1 MNMQLA
7 IIDLLRR
14 MPRVLLRLLSGSPSS
29 IDGNRLDLNM
39 HMMAKLAAR
48 SATDSDTEA
57 KRSVKAFRE
66 AARASN
72 GLNLPVADGV
82 TTSDTAFS
90 LLGNHLGA
98 RVYRPATLS
107 GPLPAVLFFH
117 QGGLVI
123 MDHLTDDHF
132 CSLLAARCQA
142 VVISLDYR
150 LCPEHAFPAPIDDA
164 HALWDYVQENAPSM
178 NIDPERV
185 ALSGDS
191 AGGLISSS
199 LSIML
204 RDKGGVQPA
213 AMCLAYPWVTTSDEN
228 QPSLT
233 SCANTFPLTADTMDF
248 FNEQVFPNDREKD
261 SPLAN
266 PLFVEDLS
274 HLPPTVIG
282 TAGFDPIRDQ
292 GNAFAQRLI
301 DAGNEVTSFCFQSL
315 THSYLMFGRVSCV
328 AEEACETLASSLSE
342 ILNRGN

>member
-7 IIDLLRR
+7 IIDLLRG
-14 MPRVLLRLLSGSPSS
+14 MPRPLLRMLAGKPSS
-29 IDGNRLDLNM
+29 IDGNTLDLNM

-48 SATDSDTEA
+48 GAGDSEA
-57 KRSVKAFRE
+57 PMSVDAFRE
-66 AARASN
+66 AASAYN

-82 TTSDTAFS
+82 TTSDTALP
-90 LLGNHLGA
+90 LLGNHLQA
-98 RVYRPATLS
+98 RIYRPATLS

-132 CSLLAARCQA
+132 CSLMAAHCKA

-150 LCPEHAFPAPIDDA
+150 LCPEHAFPAPIEDA
-164 HALWDYVQENAPSM
+164 EALWHHVQENAAAM
-178 NIDPERV
+178 NIDPQRV

-199 LSIML
+199 LAISL

-213 AMCLAYPWVTTSDEN
+213 AICLAYPWVTTNNEN
-228 QPSLT
+228 QPSLS
-233 SCANTFPLTADTMDF
+233 SCANTFPLTADTMHF
-248 FNEQVFPNDREKD
+248 FNEQVFPDDREKD
-261 SPLAN
+261 SALAN
-266 PLFVEDLS
+266 PLQVEDLS
-274 HLPPTVIG
+274 KLPPTVIG

-301 DAGNEVTSFCFQSL
+301 DAGNEVEHFCFKSL
-315 THSYLMFGRVSCV
+315 THSYLMFGRVSRA

-342 ILNRGN
+342 ILNRTN